1 MASGYCCRIVWEFFS
16 VDDAVI
22 EDNDEGGEG
31 DEDDM
36 EYDVQSISSSSS
48 ICSGHDFDGDI
59 EVRNSESA

>member
-1 MASGYCCRIVWEFFS
+1 MLNCMRLFS
-16 VDDAVI
+16 VYYAPI

-48 ICSGHDFDGDI
+48 ICSGHDVDDDI
-59 EVRNSESA
+59 EDSNSESD